1 MILLS
6 LITISCICVGV
17 GVAALASYP
26 LYWGLLAGWLC
37 PSVAVVALITA
48 LATGPTYWANRTK
61 RGSRRYW
68 LCGSRRAKID
78 AEPSSFLDTQDV
90 TRYALCLRP
99 TREESHQLVHHERK
113 LKSRLQLA
121 TTRLEEA
128 ERECIWAV
136 VAAYDAGL
144 SIRKIATATG
154 LSRSHIHQLL
164 QEHKAHE
171 IPEW

>member
-37 PSVAVVALITA
+37 PSVAVVASITA